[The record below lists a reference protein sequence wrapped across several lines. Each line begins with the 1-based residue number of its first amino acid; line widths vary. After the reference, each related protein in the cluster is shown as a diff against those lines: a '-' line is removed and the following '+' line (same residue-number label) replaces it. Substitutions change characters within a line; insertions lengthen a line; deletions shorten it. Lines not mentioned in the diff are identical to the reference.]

1 MGKRLCLCFH
11 RCWTM
16 MCSSQS
22 HKALLDCTINICC
35 FFRSETTFR
44 VSSQPKPTEG
54 TAQQTLQPITQCQA
68 AWQPPQKTF
77 DLWGKSYVLKTH
89 GFSLTGDIKVLD
101 RGSERSHRLMCFFFL
116 FVFACLMVYTVILIP
131 NACCSN
137 WERRGSCG
145 TKKVITFQTSKQAW

>member
-16 MCSSQS
+16 MCSSWS
-22 HKALLDCTINICC
+22 YKALLDCTINIFC

-54 TAQQTLQPITQCQA
+54 AGQQTLQPVTQRQA
-68 AWQPPQKTF
+68 VWQPPQKTF

-101 RGSERSHRLMCFFFL
+101 HGSERSHRLMWFFF
-116 FVFACLMVYTVILIP
+116 FVFACLMVYTLILIP